1 MAVTPGFVDFVVER
15 VATVIPVEP
24 RRMFG
29 GVLLYGPA
37 GPVALLA
44 DDRLY
49 LKSDALTGDRFD
61 EAGME
66 PFSPYGDGR
75 TMPYR
80 EVPGEL
86 LEDRDALTPWLR
98 LAAEASERSATP
110 RRRR

>member
-15 VATVIPVEP
+15 LSATIPVEP

-49 LKSDALTGDRFD
+49 LKSDDVSRERFD
-61 EAGME
+61 GAGME
-66 PFSPYGDGR
+66 AFSPYGDGR

-86 LEDRDALTPWLR
+86 LEDADALAPWVR
-98 LAAEASERSATP
+98 LAAEAAERSVTP
-110 RRRR
+110 GRRR